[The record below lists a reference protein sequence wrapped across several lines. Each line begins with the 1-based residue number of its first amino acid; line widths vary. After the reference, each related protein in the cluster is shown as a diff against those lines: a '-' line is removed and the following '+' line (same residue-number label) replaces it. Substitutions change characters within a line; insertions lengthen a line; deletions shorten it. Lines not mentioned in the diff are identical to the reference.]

1 MTELHTSE
9 TGHIAPLTRHTFG
22 KEEHLYLR
30 NDIESLFS
38 AGSKSVNIFPI
49 RAVYRLEQGVR
60 EHSVKVMVSVSK
72 RRLRH
77 AVDRNRAK
85 RQMREA
91 YRLQKEYLVNA
102 VPEGYCLNVGFIW
115 LPSQPLNSPIVHQTI
130 QKLMLRIGENIRK
143 TTDDAAVL

>member
-9 TGHIAPLTRHTFG
+9 TGHIAPLTRHTLG

-49 RAVYRLEQGVR
+49 RAVYRLEQGAR

-91 YRLQKEYLVNA
+91 YRLNQ
-102 VPEGYCLNVGFIW
+102 G
-115 LPSQPLNSPIVHQTI
+115 
-130 QKLMLRIGENIRK
+130 ML
-143 TTDDAAVL
+143 DDAHCHYLLAFNYIDKERQPYTVIEKAMRKALRRLTSAAYTTEAKADNENQV